1 MVLDNI
7 IIFVLLLCVFI
18 LGMLVH
24 KHFMC
29 NGIAHS
35 YPATSFLNKTSN
47 QTSTNKI
54 DKVSLDESKV
64 VLKIDTGDMQKMSEV
79 SVNTKITEDNTQNA
93 INKLKNLKGK

>member
-18 LGMLVH
+18 LGMIVH

-29 NGIAHS
+29 SGTVQNH
-35 YPATSFLNKTSN
+35 PATSFLNKTSN
-47 QTSTNKI
+47 QTQTN
-54 DKVSLDESKV
+54 KVSLDESKV
-64 VLKIDTGDMQKMSEV
+64 VLKIDTGNMQKMSEV

>member
-1 MVLDNI
+1 MIILDTI

-24 KHFMC
+24 KHFIC
-29 NGIAHS
+29 SKIPQS
-35 YPATSFLNKTSN
+35 YQSVSFLNKTSN
-47 QTSTNKI
+47 QTQTNK
-54 DKVSLDESKV
+54 VALDESKV

-79 SVNTKITEDNTQNA
+79 SVNTKITEDNTQNS

>member
-1 MVLDNI
+1 MILDNI

-18 LGMLVH
+18 LGMIVH
-24 KHFMC
+24 KHFIC
-29 NGIAHS
+29 NGIVQS

-47 QTSTNKI
+47 QTQAN
-54 DKVSLDESKV
+54 KVSLDESKV

>member
-1 MVLDNI
+1 MILDNI

-24 KHFMC
+24 KHFIC
-29 NGIAHS
+29 NGIVHN
-35 YPATSFLNKTSN
+35 YPATSFLNKTYN
-47 QTSTNKI
+47 QTQAN
-54 DKVSLDESKV
+54 KVSLDESKV
-64 VLKIDTGDMQKMSEV
+64 VLKIDTGDIQKMSEV

>member
-18 LGMLVH
+18 LGMIVH
-24 KHFMC
+24 KHFIC
-29 NGIAHS
+29 SGIAQDH
-35 YPATSFLNKTSN
+35 PATSFLNKTSN
-47 QTSTNKI
+47 QTQTN
-54 DKVSLDESKV
+54 KVSLDESKV
-64 VLKIDTGDMQKMSEV
+64 VFKIDTGDMQKMSEV

>member
-18 LGMLVH
+18 LGMIVH

-29 NGIAHS
+29 SGIAQHHIG
-35 YPATSFLNKTSN
+35 TGFLNKSSN
-47 QTSTNKI
+47 NQNQI
-54 DKVSLDESKV
+54 NKVSLDESKV

>member
-1 MVLDNI
+1 MIESVI
-7 IIFVLLLCVFI
+7 ISGVSIFVFI

-29 NGIAHS
+29 NGIAPN
-35 YPATSFLNKTSN
+35 YPAISFLNKTSN
-47 QTSTNKI
+47 QTQANR
-54 DKVSLDESKV
+54 VSLDESKV